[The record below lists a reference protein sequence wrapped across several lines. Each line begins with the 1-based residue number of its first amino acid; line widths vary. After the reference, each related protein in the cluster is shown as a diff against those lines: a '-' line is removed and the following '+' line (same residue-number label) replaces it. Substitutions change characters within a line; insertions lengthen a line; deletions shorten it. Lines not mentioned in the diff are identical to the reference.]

1 MKINFYKLSLIIAF
15 IGLFFTGCSEDNTP
29 LDDNNGEGG
38 TETPIDYTAT
48 TDVKTVVL
56 ENEAISG
63 TDKSGFNTKRNKII
77 YEDFNCCYD
86 LLYSTFCGIVIAP
99 YQRANGKW
107 KCNMNMYGHTM
118 YAMTGYLSDIKLMSV
133 GKVDGISNITTKD
146 IQAQGSYSDCSVEV
160 QPQYGYAGYFLTED
174 GEKKFIRIWVKDYYL
189 DTQGMLY
196 SVTVEYQLY

>member
-15 IGLFFTGCSEDNTP
+15 VGLFFAGCSEENTP

-48 TDVKTVVL
+48 TGVKTVVL
-56 ENEAISG
+56 EYESISG
-63 TDKSGFNTKRNKII
+63 TDKSGFYTKRHKII

-86 LLYSTFCGIVIAP
+86 LLYSNLHGIVIAP
-99 YQRANGKW
+99 YHRANGGW
-107 KCNMNMYGHTM
+107 KCNMNMYGYTM
-118 YAMTGYLSDIKLMSV
+118 YAVSGWLSDVKLMSV

-146 IQAQGSYSDCSVEV
+146 IQVQGNYSYCSAEV

-174 GEKKFIRIWVKDYYL
+174 GEKKFIRIWVKDYEL
-189 DTQGMLY
+189 NSQGMLY

>member
-1 MKINFYKLSLIIAF
+1 
-15 IGLFFTGCSEDNTP
+15 
-29 LDDNNGEGG
+29 
-38 TETPIDYTAT
+38 
-48 TDVKTVVL
+48 
-56 ENEAISG
+56 
-63 TDKSGFNTKRNKII
+63 
-77 YEDFNCCYD
+77 
-86 LLYSTFCGIVIAP
+86 
-99 YQRANGKW
+99 
-107 KCNMNMYGHTM
+107 MNMYGHTM